1 MNHINNISTNK
12 KRLLR
17 ISSSTFPVMLTLI
30 IIATLSSFN
39 NHYFNLHVADAM
51 KLTSLGSS
59 IDKSKGA
66 DDAVA
71 QQTDDVEFLDYSSMA
86 CSASDDDGPSSS
98 SLATCTSTYGVD
110 NSFPIHHSFFDD
122 VDHNIINNPLGGAE
136 KKNYYNQFLHG
147 CREKY
152 HPDDWKCDG
161 SEEDRIEMNLRQPAS
176 MFVSVL
182 ILYDYTIILLLDY
195 AYILTKLIYNHIELH
210 NPGVP

>member
-1 MNHINNISTNK
+1 
-12 KRLLR
+12 
-17 ISSSTFPVMLTLI
+17 MLTLI

-59 IDKSKGA
+59 IDIDKSKCT
-66 DDAVA
+66 DDAIA

-110 NSFPIHHSFFDD
+110 NSFPIHHSFDA
-122 VDHNIINNPLGGAE
+122 VDHDVINNPLGGAE
-136 KKNYYNQFLHG
+136 KKNYYNHFLHG

-152 HPDDWKCDG
+152 YPDDWKCDG
-161 SEEDRIEMNLRQPAS
+161 SEDDRIEMNLRQPAS

-182 ILYDYTIILLLDY
+182 IY
-195 AYILTKLIYNHIELH
+195 
-210 NPGVP
+210 